1 MKRKLL
7 FLFSVLAVLALA
19 ACGNKVDEATAEKYI
34 GKAEEVILLLSEG
47 KYEEVHAMFNEEME
61 DALPVG
67 EMDALT
73 PLIEEAGKF
82 EKINK
87 ASVEEKDGY
96 YVTVTVAKYSKKNR
110 IFTIT
115 FDENDNI
122 AGLYVK

>member
-1 MKRKLL
+1 
-7 FLFSVLAVLALA
+7 LA
-19 ACGNKVDEATAEKYI
+19 ACGNKVDEATAEKYT

>member
-19 ACGNKVDEATAEKYI
+19 ACGNKVDEATAEKYT

-47 KYEEVHAMFNEEME
+47 KYEEVHAMFNKEME

>member
-7 FLFSVLAVLALA
+7 FLFSILAVFALV
-19 ACGNKVDEATAEKYI
+19 ACGNKVDEATAKKYT

-47 KYEEVHAMFNEEME
+47 KYEEVHAMFNKEME

>member
-19 ACGNKVDEATAEKYI
+19 ACGNKVDEATAEKYT
-34 GKAEEVILLLSEG
+34 GKAEEVFLLLSEG

>member
-19 ACGNKVDEATAEKYI
+19 ACGNKVDEATAEKYT